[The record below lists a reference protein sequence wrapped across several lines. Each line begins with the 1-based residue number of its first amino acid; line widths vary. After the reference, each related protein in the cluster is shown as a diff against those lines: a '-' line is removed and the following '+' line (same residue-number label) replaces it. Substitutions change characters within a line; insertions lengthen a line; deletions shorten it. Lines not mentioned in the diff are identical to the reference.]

1 MADIWN
7 ALGLTEPS
15 LALKLFH
22 IKDVPDMLKCHS
34 CAAVFKY
41 TI

>member
-1 MADIWN
+1 MADVWN
-7 ALGLTEPS
+7 ALGVTEPS
-15 LALKLFH
+15 LKQQLFN
-22 IKDVPDMLKCHS
+22 IKDVPDGLKCHS